1 MTSHPFFAF
10 LTRSWFKERLHKSL
24 QALKQFL
31 KIDSNTLNL
40 TIALP
45 RLINIATFNKSSS
58 KADLN
63 LNRIVSLMQELQ
75 NSMLRG
81 NVTPSKSV
89 ARLYYKSCNF
99 VLQFIALSNNFTKQV
114 DQLL

>member
-89 ARLYYKSCNF
+89 ASTLLQ
-99 VLQFIALSNNFTKQV
+99 VLQLCASIYCSFE
-114 DQLL
+114 QLY

>member
-1 MTSHPFFAF
+1 VVQRTTAQVFTSTKAT
-10 LTRSWFKERLHKSL
+10 LKSY
-24 QALKQFL
+24 
-31 KIDSNTLNL
+31 SNTLNL

-89 ARLYYKSCNF
+89 ASTLLQ
-99 VLQFIALSNNFTKQV
+99 VLQLCASIYCSFE
-114 DQLL
+114 QLY